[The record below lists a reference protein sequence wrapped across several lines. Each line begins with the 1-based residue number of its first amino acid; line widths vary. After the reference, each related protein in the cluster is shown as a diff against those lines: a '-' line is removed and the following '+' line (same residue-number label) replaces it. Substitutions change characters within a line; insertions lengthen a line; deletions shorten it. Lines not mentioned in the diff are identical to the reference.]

1 MKTFIASIFVIYIII
16 LFGCNKSSSFT
27 HSFPENH
34 WNFEDSIVFNY
45 NIDDVSQN
53 YNIELFFRNNFDYPY
68 RNLYL
73 FLEVHYLDSVIRRD
87 TLEYPITDNY
97 GKWLGRGLGKT
108 RDNYFLE
115 NMTGLAGVGR
125 YKFIITHGMRK
136 NPLIGVNNIG
146 VKIIT
151 ND

>member
-1 MKTFIASIFVIYIII
+1 MKPFISCIVIIYIMV
-16 LFGCNKSSSFT
+16 LFGCNKSNSFT
-27 HSFPENH
+27 HSFHENH

-45 NIDDVSQN
+45 NIDDVSKN
-53 YNIELFFRNNFDYPY
+53 YNIELFFRNNLNYPY

-73 FLEVHYLDSVIRRD
+73 FLEVHYFDSVIKRD
-87 TLEYPITDNY
+87 TLEYLITDNY

-115 NMTGLAGVGR
+115 NMAASEGEGK

-146 VKIIT
+146 IKIIN